1 MKHFVGALVATAAIL
16 IPGTAAFATPDSSP
30 QPAEYRAECES
41 AYTSGKGI
49 FDPLIASPFKP
60 LLTAL
65 EMALCGENKHA
76 PA

>member
-1 MKHFVGALVATAAIL
+1 MKHFVGALVVAATIL
-16 IPGTAAFATPDSSP
+16 IPGTAAFATPDSYP

-49 FDPLIASPFKP
+49 FDPLIASPLKP
-60 LLTAL
+60 VLTAL